1 MVSSWQKDRSILTTY
16 LRYPHELQPFIYTT
30 NALERFCKEVKRRT
44 KAIESFSGPEAQE
57 KILFLV
63 AEQMNESYDRRM
75 LRNWQLVKP
84 ALERMRAQKYGER
97 VVPQEELVAVA
108 EE

>member
-1 MVSSWQKDRSILTTY
+1 
-16 LRYPHELQPFIYTT
+16 
-30 NALERFCKEVKRRT
+30 
-44 KAIESFSGPEAQE
+44 
-57 KILFLV
+57 
-63 AEQMNESYDRRM
+63 M